1 MIVRSAVA
9 ACAAVVACVA
19 ATACAP
25 PGGTGHS
32 GSADTIKIGVLRPAT
47 GSVAANG
54 QDMERGW
61 NLYWDTN
68 GTTVAGKHVQ
78 TQLEDDAGNPSI
90 GLNKANQLVDSA
102 RVNIIVGPL
111 LANVGLAVADAMDR
125 KNIPM
130 VMPVVSADDLTQR
143 KPPKNMVRL
152 AGWTSSQT
160 THPLGEYAAD
170 KGYKT
175 AVTICNDYA
184 FGYESCGGF
193 VNTFT
198 DRGGRILR
206 QLWNP
211 LGTQDFSTYLAQIR
225 DARPDVVFTEEV
237 GVDSVRFV
245 STWNDFGLRGS
256 GIALLGNETLTDQAV
271 LRSMGSGANGIITV
285 GHFTEG
291 RDDPDTSSMVN
302 AYYTKYH
309 DYPSYYATAMYTAA
323 RGIAEAIAAVNGNV
337 SDIGKLLTALR
348 AVSLAH
354 TPFGP
359 EKLDGYGNPVFT
371 VYVRQVQQGPHGAW
385 NIPLR
390 TYDQVSQFWHYDT
403 QQFLKHP
410 VYSKTYQGNG
420 VWPNPQS

>member
-1 MIVRSAVA
+1 MGSFLRWLVVGAVLAMA
-9 ACAAVVACVA
+9 ASG
-19 ATACAP
+19 CAP
-25 PGGTGHS
+25 GGNAGSTATGN
-32 GSADTIKIGVLRPAT
+32 TIKIGVLRPST
-47 GSVAANG
+47 GSVAASG
-54 QDMERGW
+54 QDMEQGW

-68 GTTVAGKHVQ
+68 GNTVAGKRVQ

-102 RVNIIVGPL
+102 KVNMIVGPL

-130 VMPVVSADDLTQR
+130 IMPVVSADDLTQR
-143 KPPKNMVRL
+143 KRPKNMVRL

-160 THPLGEYAAD
+160 THPLGEYAAG

-198 DRGGRILR
+198 DKGGRILR

-225 DARPDVVFTEEV
+225 DLRPDVVFTEEV
-237 GVDSVRFV
+237 GVDAVRFV
-245 STWNDFGLRGS
+245 ATWNDFGLPGS
-256 GIALLGNETLTDQAV
+256 GIALLGNETLTDQAA
-271 LRSMGSGANGIITV
+271 LRSMGNGANGMISA
-285 GHFTEG
+285 GHFAEG
-291 RDDPDTSSMVN
+291 RTDPDTRDMVD
-302 AYYTKYH
+302 AYYAKYH
-309 DYPSYYATAMYTAA
+309 QYPSYYAAAMYTAA
-323 RGIAEAIAAVNGNV
+323 RGVAEAIKAVNGNV
-337 SDIGKLLTALR
+337 GDTGAFLQAVR
-348 AVSLAH
+348 NVSLAH

-371 VYVRQVQQGPHGAW
+371 VYIRQVQQGPHGAW
-385 NIPLR
+385 NAPLT
-390 TYDQVSQFWHYDT
+390 TYDQVSQFWHYDPA
-403 QQFLKHP
+403 QFLAHP

-420 VWPNPQS
+420 VWPQPRS